1 MHYVF
6 ILAKYWQFIVSFQ
19 IEVTCKTLIR
29 VQDLEEEACHCEF
42 ISESIWLKRQS
53 ADRSDVQFAAFSSVK
68 LVV

>member
-6 ILAKYWQFIVSFQ
+6 ILAKYWQFIVSLQ

-42 ISESIWLKRQS
+42 ISESI
-53 ADRSDVQFAAFSSVK
+53 
-68 LVV
+68 